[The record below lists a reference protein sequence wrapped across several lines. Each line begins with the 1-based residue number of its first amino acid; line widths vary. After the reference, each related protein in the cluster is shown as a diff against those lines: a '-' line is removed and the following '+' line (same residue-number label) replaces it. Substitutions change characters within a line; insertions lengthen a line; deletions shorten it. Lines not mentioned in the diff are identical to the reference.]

1 MIEINYNII
10 DFNLHAKLISFI
22 FYLYNLMSKTQRDWE
37 KSDKAFN
44 EICLPFIKKIYED
57 KFDKKICKLEKAS
70 KDEDINN
77 SIDSWIVFE
86 DGSRTP
92 IQQRVQFA
100 ENKKGYFPYSPTIRF
115 SRSKNTNGHEIS
127 EFDKIKENIEKSAPY
142 PECLIWALVDTNT
155 HEIKQL
161 YIVNLTKFFNNY
173 ANEEYCICFEYKHE
187 IDPISKKKTIVKINP
202 TSKKY
207 ILVRENDDDSS
218 EFATLWARHIKD
230 IIIYSYYL

>member
-1 MIEINYNII
+1 
-10 DFNLHAKLISFI
+10 
-22 FYLYNLMSKTQRDWE
+22 MSKTNRDWK

-44 EICLPFIKKIYED
+44 EIWPFIEKIYED

-70 KDEDINN
+70 NDEDINN

-86 DGSRTP
+86 DGSRIP

-127 EFDKIKENIEKSAPY
+127 EFDKIKENIEKGAPY
-142 PECLIWALVDTNT
+142 PEFLIHAVVDTNT
-155 HEIKQL
+155 REIKQL
-161 YIVNLTKFFNNY
+161 YIVDLTKFFNNY
-173 ANEEYCICFEYKHE
+173 ANDEYCICFY
-187 IDPISKKKTIVKINP
+187 DSKKKINP
-202 TSKKY
+202 TSKK
-207 ILVRENDDDSS
+207 IITVRENDDDSS
-218 EFATLWARHIKD
+218 EFATLWAHYIED